1 MRFGMVKWFDRNK
14 GFGYIA
20 QPSKNDVF
28 VHYSD
33 IMVSEGEYKA
43 LKVGEMVLFEVVEW
57 QGKQKAGRVIPL
69 KSAKERCEQLKKD
82 C

>member
-33 IMVSEGEYKA
+33 ILVKDGEYKA

-57 QGKQKAGRVIPL
+57 QGRQKAGRVIPL
-69 KSAKERCEQLKKD
+69 KASAERKKQFETE